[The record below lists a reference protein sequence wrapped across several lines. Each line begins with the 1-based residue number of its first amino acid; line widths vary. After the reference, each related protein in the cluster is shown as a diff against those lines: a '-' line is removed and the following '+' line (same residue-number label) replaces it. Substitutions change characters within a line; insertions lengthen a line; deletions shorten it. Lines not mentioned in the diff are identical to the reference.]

1 METPNEPRNEKQE
14 EEEITLDK
22 NNPDS
27 IYNWVA
33 HKISGPSFRNI
44 IKDFIDDN
52 CSLFI
57 DVEENTFQQGQIFNE
72 FNQLLENIL
81 SDVLEEGGLTQEQFL
96 EAAQRGLEDK
106 KYKKYFDQL
115 LNFSDYNFFKRCMT
129 KRNYTLIKRFEEQ
142 MAQQKKEIEEQQL
155 EEERK
160 KELEKLE
167 AEKGLENDKEKENG
181 NEETN
186 KGENKEKTE
195 KEIEEERQRQL
206 LYQMLN
212 QEEEQELQEV
222 IKQSL
227 ALEEKQR
234 RIAVIEEEELNRA
247 LKQSLLEAKKQQ
259 EKEKELKKEEP
270 KKEEKK
276 KPDYQISKNE
286 NFGLENQPKE
296 VKPIPPPKKP
306 ITFIASSSNSF
317 QFSGSIPNKE
327 ENNEKPTNIISPNK
341 GFDFQIQSNN
351 NNFGISSQNPP
362 PEEKKENLI
371 EENKKEEIQEEK
383 KEEPKEKRERKDI
396 EYKDILINENKKP
409 EIEKVEIQRKKEEI
423 KEKKIYIYDNY
434 NDKDKNNKKEQ
445 NIIEIDD
452 NPKDDNFIIT
462 NEIRTKPNPQPP
474 SQPKISE
481 PESQKASDIL
491 KQTMEENKINDNY
504 IKDDSTQND
513 NNDFGGYDRLLIS
526 DDEDE
531 EEKKEEKKEINIV
544 QKPLSNAF
552 IDAKKDI
559 NLGKV
564 RTGKDGGN
572 FLNNFSDIKNFK
584 KGGIEKLETKLKQE
598 QFQSVITNPNEDDD
612 YLAKLKE
619 VEKEKNQKLKEYRE
633 KLIKMQKEKR
643 ENKAK
648 ETLSPEELIKLQRR
662 EQLAERLK
670 AKRMKENNQ

>member
-167 AEKGLENDKEKENG
+167 AEKGIENDKEKENG

-247 LKQSLLEAKKQQ
+247 LKQSLLEAKKQK

-270 KKEEKK
+270 KIEEKK

-327 ENNEKPTNIISPNK
+327 ENIEKPTNIISANK

-396 EYKDILINENKKP
+396 EYKDIIINENKKP
-409 EIEKVEIQRKKEEI
+409 ETQKVEIQRKKEEI
-423 KEKKIYIYDNY
+423 KEKKIYIHDNY

-474 SQPKISE
+474 SQPKIPE

-670 AKRMKENNQ
+670 AKRMNENNQ

>member
-167 AEKGLENDKEKENG
+167 AEKGIENDKEKENG
-181 NEETN
+181 NEESN

-247 LKQSLLEAKKQQ
+247 LKQSLLEAKKQK
-259 EKEKELKKEEP
+259 EKEEELKKEEP
-270 KKEEKK
+270 KPEEKK

-327 ENNEKPTNIISPNK
+327 ENIEKPTNIISANK

-362 PEEKKENLI
+362 PEDKKENLI

-396 EYKDILINENKKP
+396 EYKDIIINENKKP
-409 EIEKVEIQRKKEEI
+409 ETQKVEIQRKKEEI

-434 NDKDKNNKKEQ
+434 NDKDKNNKKDQ
-445 NIIEIDD
+445 NIIELDD

-474 SQPKISE
+474 SQQKIPE

-670 AKRMKENNQ
+670 AKRMKENNP